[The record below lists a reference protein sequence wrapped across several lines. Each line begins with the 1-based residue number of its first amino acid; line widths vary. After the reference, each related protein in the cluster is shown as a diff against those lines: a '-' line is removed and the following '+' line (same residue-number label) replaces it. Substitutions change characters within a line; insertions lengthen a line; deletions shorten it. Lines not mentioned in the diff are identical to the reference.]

1 MKIGEFILKH
11 MNEKQ
16 ISQAELARRS
26 GVPAS
31 TISSIIIRN
40 NDRVAI
46 EMMLKICSV
55 LECDIEE
62 YIDSLK
68 KDRPKR
74 MSDLFAKK
82 YYALDEFGKY
92 TVNVVLDSEY
102 KRCTSMPA
110 FEIESEPEEIEIKHS
125 YYKVSA
131 GTGFDLNSGD
141 DWEMISVPDTPEA
154 RKADFA
160 LTIKGDSMEPVYF
173 DGDIV
178 LIEDQA
184 AIDVGE
190 IGIFTVDGKG
200 YIKKYGGD
208 RLISLNTAYD
218 DIVFSAH
225 DDDRIRCVGK
235 VIGRI

>member
-1 MKIGEFILKH
+1 MKIGEFIQKH
-11 MNEKQ
+11 MNNKQ

-46 EMMLKICSV
+46 EMMLKICEV

-62 YIDSLK
+62 YINSIK
-68 KDRPKR
+68 KEKPKK
-74 MSDLFAKK
+74 MPDLFVRK
-82 YYALDEFGKY
+82 YYMLDKHGQRI
-92 TVNVVLDSEY
+92 VNIILDAEY
-102 KRCTSMPA
+102 ERCTSIT
-110 FEIESEPEEIEIKHS
+110 EEYEEEQEIEIRCS

-131 GTGFDLNSGD
+131 GTGFDLGNDD
-141 DWEMISVPDTPEA
+141 DWETISVPDTPEA

-160 LTIKGDSMEPVYF
+160 LQIKGDSMEPVYL

-178 LIEDQA
+178 LVKEQP
-184 AIDVGE
+184 AIDIGQ
-190 IGIFTVDGKG
+190 IGIFIIEDEG

-208 RLISLNTAYD
+208 RLISLNAKYE
-218 DIVFSAH
+218 DIIFSEH
-225 DDDRIRCVGK
+225 DEDRIKCVGK
-235 VIGRI
+235 VIGRV